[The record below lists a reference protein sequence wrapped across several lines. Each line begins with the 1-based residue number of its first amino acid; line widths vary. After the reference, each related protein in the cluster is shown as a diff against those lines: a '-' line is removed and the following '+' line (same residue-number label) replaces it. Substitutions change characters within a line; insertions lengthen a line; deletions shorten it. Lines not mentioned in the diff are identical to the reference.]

1 MGAVCVSG
9 TWANVGYQ
17 TAILLV
23 TAVASGPA
31 GVQGFHRDANLV
43 ALGPSPRIVDARLP
57 ANLVVPDRLRPLVTT
72 MWRNSATFRRQCG
85 RLGENPAVVVHIE
98 LVARTRHGRARS
110 RVERHDGGVHA
121 SVQIEL
127 RAPQMYVE
135 HIAHELEHVLEY
147 VDGTDVS
154 RFARQGLDG
163 VMDIEGQYE
172 TARARSV
179 GRTVAREAIVQLTE
193 TESARRITPGLG
205 MWATAGLVILGG
217 REVQADDVAN
227 QLARLAAPQR
237 IRADAASTLKPAA
250 LSHDGRL
257 IAFVA
262 RDRDSLERQC
272 CLNVYV
278 LDTSTGLITQE
289 SVSPEGTP
297 SRGDSQ
303 TPSLSSDGRV
313 IAFETMASNLPS
325 GEATHVRLHIIVRER
340 QDGALRTPLSAS
352 GDVPNGLTSDP
363 VVSGD
368 GRAVAFTSDASNLTP
383 GEDVNGQQTDVYFWR
398 LDSSTVTRLSVDDR
412 GVQPTSGASHS
423 PSVSRDGELVAFV
436 STARLVPDDTNNMAD
451 VYLRDVRRGVTSL
464 VSRGVDGSP
473 ADGASHSPALSANGR
488 YVAFASTA
496 ANLGARDRNRE
507 NDVYIHDVTAGTTTL
522 VSATSKGEAA
532 NAASRRPAISA
543 DGRYVVYQ
551 SVGSNVGSGPGCPPP
566 ASDTNLLPDVYL
578 FDRITLCATRI
589 SGSPTQ
595 EWWTPSVAPA
605 IDGAGRIIVF
615 SSTQPVDHGEGTVD
629 FDLFQSST
637 KAQRP

>member
-1 MGAVCVSG
+1 M
-9 TWANVGYQ
+9 
-17 TAILLV
+17 
-23 TAVASGPA
+23 
-31 GVQGFHRDANLV
+31 
-43 ALGPSPRIVDARLP
+43 
-57 ANLVVPDRLRPLVTT
+57 
-72 MWRNSATFRRQCG
+72 
-85 RLGENPAVVVHIE
+85 
-98 LVARTRHGRARS
+98 
-110 RVERHDGGVHA
+110 
-121 SVQIEL
+121 
-127 RAPQMYVE
+127 
-135 HIAHELEHVLEY
+135 
-147 VDGTDVS
+147 
-154 RFARQGLDG
+154 
-163 VMDIEGQYE
+163 
-172 TARARSV
+172 
-179 GRTVAREAIVQLTE
+179 
-193 TESARRITPGLG
+193 
-205 MWATAGLVILGG
+205 
-217 REVQADDVAN
+217 
-227 QLARLAAPQR
+227 
-237 IRADAASTLKPAA
+237 
-250 LSHDGRL
+250 
-257 IAFVA
+257 
-262 RDRDSLERQC
+262 
-272 CLNVYV
+272 

-488 YVAFASTA
+488 YVAFASSA

-522 VSATSKGEAA
+522 VSATSKAEAA

-551 SVGSNVGSGPGCPPP
+551 SLGSNVGSGPGCPPP
-566 ASDTNLLPDVYL
+566 A
-578 FDRITLCATRI
+578 ATPI
-589 SGSPTQ
+589 SCRTCICSIASRSVPRASAVRPAQ

-605 IDGAGRIIVF
+605 IDGAGSIIVF
-615 SSTQPVDHGEGTVD
+615 SSTQPADHGDAYRRFRSVPELHKSATAVNVHGRAT
-629 FDLFQSST
+629 S
-637 KAQRP
+637 